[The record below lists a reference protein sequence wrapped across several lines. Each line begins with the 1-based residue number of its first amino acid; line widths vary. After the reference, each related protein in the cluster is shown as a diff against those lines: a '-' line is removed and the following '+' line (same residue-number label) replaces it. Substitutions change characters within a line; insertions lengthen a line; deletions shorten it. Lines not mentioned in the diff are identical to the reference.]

1 MASTPLPSRFPGP
14 TPSGALAISASA
26 VRSGARQLQQ
36 QLLDERMWPAPLY
49 YGSRSLR
56 AVRRSWPVVWR
67 LLALAGVLWGLLR
80 WSQRRRARA
89 RQKTV
94 ERSYALFGNYVRF
107 GLDMGGTLSKV
118 VYFEPARTVTP
129 AQAAL
134 RARVSAFIKRSN
146 SYGVTGRRD
155 PELELRCSAINGT
168 LHFLQFQ
175 TAMMPNFVNIVRE
188 QRLSPQQLRGM
199 EADAS
204 DEAGAAAAAGDKQ
217 KQGDEQQ
224 SSGDGSAASNG
235 AAISRAHAPSISHSS
250 IPHHVHHPAATML
263 PLHPSRLGRSYSAA
277 WRSEEEFRQAQAEAA
292 SASAM
297 ATSSSSSNSSD
308 NAEQPDNSLDSSAPK
323 LQQAREALLNASVA
337 APSGSPSSAS
347 GEALSASVS
356 STATTEAHPSP
367 ASAHSSVPTTRSPSP
382 AAVAAVAALNDPLE
396 GASDSQPPP
405 LASALDTSE
414 SAVGAAAAT
423 ASSTGAPVT
432 AAVTEPARRIRHVR
446 SRSGTSSSSSLTPTS
461 ASAPSTPRRLH
472 ESYGGHSFQ
481 AAAEA
486 FRDGLEVASHSVLP
500 AVAASSG
507 AHSIAAASRPATAA
521 APSSQSTAAASS
533 KRSFWSRGCST
544 SPSPLSPQS
553 ALDHSLQEQLAP
565 SVCATGGGAF
575 KFEKLFR
582 EALHISLHKED
593 ELSALVKGIDFCIHT
608 CANECYTLSS
618 FHFRSPRVQAEPFPA
633 ATIQYPY
640 LVCNIGSGV
649 SILKVTGP
657 ASHERVGGSSLG
669 GGTFYGLC
677 RALTGCTSFEEA
689 LALAER
695 GRGGGADLL
704 VGDIYGGAYTEL
716 GLPASTVAASFGK
729 LVRGDAL
736 ASVSKADLAKAAL
749 VMITNNIGSL
759 ANLYARK
766 VAHATQVIFVGNF
779 LHQNDIARRGLAFA
793 TDYWSKGQNKALF
806 LAHEGYFGAVGAM
819 LGGSN

>member
-1 MASTPLPSRFPGP
+1 
-14 TPSGALAISASA
+14 
-26 VRSGARQLQQ
+26 
-36 QLLDERMWPAPLY
+36 
-49 YGSRSLR
+49 
-56 AVRRSWPVVWR
+56 
-67 LLALAGVLWGLLR
+67 
-80 WSQRRRARA
+80 
-89 RQKTV
+89 
-94 ERSYALFGNYVRF
+94 
-107 GLDMGGTLSKV
+107 
-118 VYFEPARTVTP
+118 
-129 AQAAL
+129 
-134 RARVSAFIKRSN
+134 
-146 SYGVTGRRD
+146 
-155 PELELRCSAINGT
+155 
-168 LHFLQFQ
+168 
-175 TAMMPNFVNIVRE
+175 
-188 QRLSPQQLRGM
+188 
-199 EADAS
+199 
-204 DEAGAAAAAGDKQ
+204 
-217 KQGDEQQ
+217 
-224 SSGDGSAASNG
+224 
-235 AAISRAHAPSISHSS
+235 
-250 IPHHVHHPAATML
+250 
-263 PLHPSRLGRSYSAA
+263 
-277 WRSEEEFRQAQAEAA
+277 
-292 SASAM
+292 
-297 ATSSSSSNSSD
+297 
-308 NAEQPDNSLDSSAPK
+308 
-323 LQQAREALLNASVA
+323 
-337 APSGSPSSAS
+337 
-347 GEALSASVS
+347 
-356 STATTEAHPSP
+356 
-367 ASAHSSVPTTRSPSP
+367 
-382 AAVAAVAALNDPLE
+382 
-396 GASDSQPPP
+396 
-405 LASALDTSE
+405 
-414 SAVGAAAAT
+414 
-423 ASSTGAPVT
+423 
-432 AAVTEPARRIRHVR
+432 
-446 SRSGTSSSSSLTPTS
+446 
-461 ASAPSTPRRLH
+461 
-472 ESYGGHSFQ
+472 
-481 AAAEA
+481 
-486 FRDGLEVASHSVLP
+486 
-500 AVAASSG
+500 
-507 AHSIAAASRPATAA
+507 
-521 APSSQSTAAASS
+521 
-533 KRSFWSRGCST
+533 
-544 SPSPLSPQS
+544 
-553 ALDHSLQEQLAP
+553 
-565 SVCATGGGAF
+565 VCATGGGAF